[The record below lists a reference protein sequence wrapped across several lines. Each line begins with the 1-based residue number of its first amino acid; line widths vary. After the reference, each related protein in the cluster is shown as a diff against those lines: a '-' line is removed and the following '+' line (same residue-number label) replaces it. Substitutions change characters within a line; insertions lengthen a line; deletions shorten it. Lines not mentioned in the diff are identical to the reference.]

1 MVATSHAIDFCV
13 RVQRPGFEKMERGS
27 LGSKFTDRT
36 NPMEKHVGSMFELR
50 EMTAAPMAP
59 QMFGN
64 AGVEHM
70 EKYGTPCSQMEPRV
84 LCCAVLCCTTRCC
97 HMCGDEVGLL
107 LALAGSGGCGAVQAR
122 SESTL

>member
-1 MVATSHAIDFCV
+1 MLLTPSEFAHTTMYHVFA
-13 RVQRPGFEKMERGS
+13 RVGFEKMEKGS
-27 LGSKFTDRT
+27 LGTKFTDRT

-70 EKYGTPCSQMEPRV
+70 EKYG
-84 LCCAVLCCTTRCC
+84 AW
-97 HMCGDEVGLL
+97 
-107 LALAGSGGCGAVQAR
+107 LAGW
-122 SESTL
+122 